1 MKDLFLIGAGGFST
15 EILHMVE
22 IIQKENK
29 QWGKI
34 FFIDDNPKIHNTEL
48 RGVKVLGGLDL
59 VEDINY
65 DIDVVITIN
74 NVVTREVIINKLKSN
89 LKISFPNLIS
99 PQAIVDNDYLK
110 IGKGNIIMHFV
121 ILSTHLE
128 IGNFNIFN
136 SYAGIG
142 HDCKIGDINSFG
154 PRVAVSGNVEIG
166 RMNDFGVNSTILQN
180 KKIGNNNYIW
190 MNTSIMRNIKND
202 GKYFGIPA
210 KKIEL

>member
-15 EILHMVE
+15 EVLHMVE

-29 QWGKI
+29 QWRNI
-34 FFIDDNPKIHNTEL
+34 FFIDDNSEIHNTEL
-48 RGVKVLGGLDL
+48 RGINVLGGVDL
-59 VEDINY
+59 LEAVDYEV
-65 DIDVVITIN
+65 DVVITIN
-74 NVVTREVIINKLKSN
+74 NVVIREVIINKLKRN
-89 LKISFPNLIS
+89 LKINFPNLIS
-99 PQAIVDNDYLK
+99 PHAIVDTEYLK
-110 IGKGNIIMHFV
+110 IGVGNIIMHFV

-166 RMNDFGVNSTILQN
+166 RMNDFGVNSTVLQN
-180 KKIGNNNYIW
+180 KTIGNNNYIW

>member
-29 QWGKI
+29 QWHKI
-34 FFIDDNPKIHNTEL
+34 FFIDDNPKIHSTEI
-48 RGVKVLGGLDL
+48 RGIKVLGGLDV
-59 VEDINY
+59 VETIDY
-65 DIDVVITIN
+65 EIDVVISIN
-74 NVVTREVIINKLKSN
+74 NVVIREVIIHKLQEN
-89 LKISFPNLIS
+89 LKINFPNLIS
-99 PQAIVDNDYLK
+99 PYAILDSDYLN
-110 IGKGNIIMHFV
+110 IGVGNIIMPFV

>member
-15 EILHMVE
+15 EVLHLVE

-29 QWGKI
+29 QWSKI
-34 FFIDDNPKIHNTEL
+34 FFIDDNSTIHNKEL
-48 RGVKVLGGLDL
+48 RGVKVLGGVDL
-59 VEDINY
+59 VEN
-65 DIDVVITIN
+65 IDYNVDVLITIN
-74 NVVTREVIINKLKSN
+74 NVVKREDIINKLKRN
-89 LKISFPNLIS
+89 LKINFPNLIS
-99 PQAIVDNDYLK
+99 PQAIVDTDYLK
-110 IGKGNIIMHFV
+110 IGEGNIIMHFV

-180 KKIGNNNYIW
+180 KTVGNNNYIW
-190 MNTSIMRNIKND
+190 MNTSIMKNIKNN